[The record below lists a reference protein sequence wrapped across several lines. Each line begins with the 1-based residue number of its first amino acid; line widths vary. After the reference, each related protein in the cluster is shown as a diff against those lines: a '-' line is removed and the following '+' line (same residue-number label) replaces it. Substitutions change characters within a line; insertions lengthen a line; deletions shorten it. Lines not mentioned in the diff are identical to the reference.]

1 MELALRE
8 KRKKLLHHPI
18 RSSHVWLR
26 QNAPIDGPKKGQ
38 GYDWVRVEC
47 RLFPEGTVE
56 LLQRMPKVQKII
68 TLQECSAEA
77 RDASAG
83 VASSDDRYEAALRQK
98 RKQERLERR
107 VEFIDHELLKLS
119 KDFSEEAL
127 DREEQLKKERRHA
140 QMEMEETTT
149 SSHID
154 NKVQA
159 MKFDFRYEEISCN
172 DPRLH
177 TSLLRPASAAGS
189 AFFWESRSHT
199 MQISPEVEFVV
210 IPRSNDA
217 VIEVVAEDTARD
229 GGIDEIVLRAE
240 TVTAKTDWLQ
250 AFRPFLFQ
258 EPVKPLKGTADD
270 ISVSSAQEEVGK
282 APPRNL
288 QAAAPKSGIAGVFE
302 CLERGMEKLKL
313 CGRHFAVSSSHR
325 CIFMGVALPMPIPSP
340 CCMCAYVF
348 APQIWTSE

>member
-1 MELALRE
+1 M
-8 KRKKLLHHPI
+8 
-18 RSSHVWLR
+18 
-26 QNAPIDGPKKGQ
+26 
-38 GYDWVRVEC
+38 
-47 RLFPEGTVE
+47 E

-77 RDASAG
+77 RNASAG
-83 VASSDDRYEAALRQK
+83 VASSDDQYETALRQK
-98 RKQERLERR
+98 RKRERLERR
-107 VEFIDHELLKLS
+107 IEVIDHELLKLS
-119 KDFSEEAL
+119 KNFSEEAL
-127 DREEQLKKERRHA
+127 NREEQLKKERRDA
-140 QMEMEETTT
+140 QMELEETTT
-149 SSHID
+149 STHIG
-154 NKVQA
+154 NKFQA
-159 MKFDFRYEEISCN
+159 MKFDFRYEESSCN
-172 DPRLH
+172 NPRLH
-177 TSLLRPASAAGS
+177 TALLRPASAVGS

-199 MQISPEVEFVV
+199 KEISPEVEFVV

-217 VIEVVAEDTARD
+217 VIEVVAEDAARD

-288 QAAAPKSGIAGVFE
+288 QAAAPKSGFAGVFE
-302 CLERGMEKLKL
+302 SLERGMEKLKL
-313 CGRHFAVSSSHR
+313 YGRHFAVSSSHR
-325 CIFMGVALPMPIPSP
+325 CIFTGAALPMPIHSP

-348 APQIWTSE
+348 GPQTCTAE

>member
-1 MELALRE
+1 VELALQE

-18 RSSHVWLR
+18 RSSHVWMR
-26 QNAPIDGPKKGQ
+26 QHAPIDGPKKGQ

-77 RDASAG
+77 RNASSG

-98 RKQERLERR
+98 RKRERLERR
-107 VEFIDHELLKLS
+107 IEVIDHELLKLS
-119 KDFSEEAL
+119 KNFSEEAL
-127 DREEQLKKERRHA
+127 DREEQLKKERHDA
-140 QMEMEETTT
+140 QMELEETTL

-154 NKVQA
+154 NKVPA

-172 DPRLH
+172 GPRLN
-177 TSLLRPASAAGS
+177 TALLRPASAAKK
-189 AFFWESRSHT
+189 
-199 MQISPEVEFVV
+199 ISPEVEFVV

-217 VIEVVAEDTARD
+217 VIEVGAEDSARD
-229 GGIDEIVLRAE
+229 GGMDEIILRAE

-250 AFRPFLFQ
+250 AFSPFLFQ
-258 EPVKPLKGTADD
+258 DPVKPSNGTAED
-270 ISVSSAQEEVGK
+270 ISVSSAQKEVGK
-282 APPRNL
+282 APPRHL

-302 CLERGMEKLKL
+302 SLERGMETLKL
-313 CGRHFAVSSSHR
+313 YGRHFAVSSSQR
-325 CIFMGVALPMPIPSP
+325 CIFPGVALPVPMHT
-340 CCMCAYVF
+340 CCTCAYVF
-348 APQIWTSE
+348 GPQIGTAE